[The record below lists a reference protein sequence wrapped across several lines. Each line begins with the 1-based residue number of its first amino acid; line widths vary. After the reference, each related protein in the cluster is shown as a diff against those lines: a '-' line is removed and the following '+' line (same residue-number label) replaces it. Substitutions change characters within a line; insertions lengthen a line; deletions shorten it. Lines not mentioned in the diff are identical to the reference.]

1 MASPPIEDREYA
13 ATIPLKLNDIHDEI
27 MYAVESSELK
37 VQRSYPDGGAAWMS
51 AGKSRSRAGIRELKN
66 GRAA

>member
-37 VQRSYPDGGAAWMS
+37 VQKSCPDGGEVQIS
-51 AGKSRSRAGIRELKN
+51 
-66 GRAA
+66 GRAFVN